1 MKNTEKKLLGK
12 NKYLLLGIG
21 FLIGLGL
28 LFYGNF
34 GAKDKAND
42 AESLPEAQAYRETLK
57 EEIGQLCR
65 QVEGVGKVTVLVSL
79 EGGYEY
85 VYARDEDGDCVS
97 IGSGSGKTAAIENVL
112 PPRIAGVGI
121 VCDGGENAAV
131 REALTALLSAA
142 LNIGANKIYITS

>member
-42 AESLPEAQAYRETLK
+42 AESLPEMEKNTYVQAK
-57 EEIGQLCR
+57 EGMLGQ
-65 QVEGVGKVTVLVSL
+65 
-79 EGGYEY
+79 Y
-85 VYARDEDGDCVS
+85 
-97 IGSGSGKTAAIENVL
+97 
-112 PPRIAGVGI
+112 
-121 VCDGGENAAV
+121 
-131 REALTALLSAA
+131 
-142 LNIGANKIYITS
+142 GANAEKEPEILPFTEENIQRVFGDQEAQIDIV